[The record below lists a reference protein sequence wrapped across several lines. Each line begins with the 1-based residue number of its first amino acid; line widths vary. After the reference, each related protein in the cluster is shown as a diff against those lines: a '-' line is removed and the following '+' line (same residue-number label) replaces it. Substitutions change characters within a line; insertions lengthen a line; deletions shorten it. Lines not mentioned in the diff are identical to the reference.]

1 MISSK
6 IKDLKYRILYSKIEK
21 KKILNKFLFINLLNK
36 KNKSQKEKLLFFFLF
51 LKLKKYSKLKFKT
64 KTKLVRRCALTNRG
78 RGNYRPYGVS
88 RFIMRD
94 FMQFGLLPGYKKAV
108 W

>member
-21 KKILNKFLFINLLNK
+21 KSFLNKFLFINLLNK
-36 KNKSQKEKLLFFFLF
+36 KNKSSKQKLLILFLF
-51 LKLKKYSKLKFKT
+51 LKLKNYSKLKFKT

-78 RGNYRPYGVS
+78 RGNYRPYGIS
-88 RFIMRD
+88 RFAMRE
-94 FMQFGLLPGYKKAV
+94 FIQFGILPGYKKAV
-108 W
+108 